1 MDIEE
6 GTMVERIIDF
16 ALRQR
21 LLVLIVALGL
31 VVAGA
36 WAYSRLPVDAYPDIS
51 PALVQ
56 VFTETEGLAPEEV
69 EQLVTYP
76 VEVAMNGLPDLEEI
90 RSVSNFGL
98 SVVNVYFEEG
108 TDIYFARQLVNER
121 LQQAREEIP
130 EGLGDPEMGPISSGL
145 GQVLFYYLDADPERY
160 SLLELRTIEDW
171 IVKRNLQTVPGVT
184 EVLSIGGHVRQYQVV
199 VDPNRLRQFDL
210 SLHQVL
216 EAIETNN
223 LNAGASYLDV
233 ASEEY
238 LVRSVGLVRS
248 LEDIGN
254 ITVETRQ
261 GSPVR
266 VHDIAELRL
275 GPEIRR
281 GLATRNGEGEAVVGF
296 VLKLLGTNTSTVI
309 ERIQDRLAEIERALP
324 EGVRIVPYYEQAGLV
339 DRATHTVT
347 KALYEGLILVM
358 LVLALFLGNFRSSL
372 IVALSLPFSIL
383 FTFLFMLYFGISANL
398 MSLGGLAIAIG
409 MMVDAGVVMIEN
421 IFRLVSENADP
432 DEPRIHLIARAA
444 REVARPVFFGITII
458 ILVFLPLFTLQGV
471 EGTMFRPLAYTIAL
485 AMLGSL
491 IFSLTAAPVLASFLL
506 KRPDPTHRAQG
517 KLGAWLRRIVPARS
531 GLAPPFFTLIPG
543 GVPPAGVPPGAG
555 PGGGGGGQNGA
566 EQQQHE
572 TRFVRWVQDRYR
584 PLLLWSL
591 DHRRAVLGATAAL
604 LLAGAAIFPFLGR
617 EFIPTLNEGT
627 MLVRATMAPSISLNH
642 ATETV
647 LRIEREFLRFPE
659 VTQVVSRIG
668 RGEVG
673 AHADPVNNSEIFVDL
688 KPEDEW
694 ETADSREELVI
705 AMQQRLE
712 EFPGVQLNFTQPI
725 AAAVDEL
732 LTGTKAQIAIK
743 IFGDD
748 LDVLLEKA
756 GEVAAIV
763 RSIEGASEV
772 QVDQITGQP
781 QLRITLDRAALS
793 RYGIPVEE
801 VQEAVRAAIGGTAAG
816 QLFEGERRWAIFVR
830 FGEAYRAQPEDVEAL
845 LLQAVDGSL
854 VPLGQVAQI
863 ETLIGPRQIS
873 RQNNQRFI
881 TVQLN
886 ARGRDMGSLVTE
898 AQQRIDREV
907 ELPPGYLVTYGGQFE
922 LAQAANRRLMIV
934 VPMTL
939 LLIFGMLFASFNSMK
954 EALLIYLNI
963 PLALVGGLAAL
974 LIARQNLS
982 VPSSVGF
989 IALFGIAVL
998 NGVVLVTYFNQLH
1011 RDQGL
1016 PVREAVE
1023 RGAMLRLRPVLMT
1036 ALCAMLGLIPL
1047 LFATGP
1053 GSEVQRPLAVTVVG
1067 GLVTSTAL
1075 TLLVLPVLY
1084 GWLHREPV
1092 RF

>member
-1 MDIEE
+1 
-6 GTMVERIIDF
+6 MVERIIDF

-21 LLVLIVALGL
+21 LLVLVVVLTLA
-31 VVAGA
+31 VAGA
-36 WAYSRLPVDAYPDIS
+36 WAYVRLPVDAYPDIS

-76 VEVAMNGLPDLEEI
+76 VEVAMNGLPGLEEI

-98 SVVNVYFEEG
+98 SVVNIYFDEG

-130 EGLGDPEMGPISSGL
+130 EGLGDPGMGPISSGL
-145 GQVLFYYLDADPERY
+145 GQVLFYYLDAPSGRY
-160 SLLELRTIEDW
+160 SLEELRTIEDW
-171 IVKRNLQTVPGVT
+171 IVKRNLQTVRGVT
-184 EVLSIGGHVRQYQVV
+184 EVLSIGGDVRQYQVV
-199 VDPNRLRQFDL
+199 VDPNRLRQYDL
-210 SLHQVL
+210 SLHQIL

-223 LNAGASYLDV
+223 LNAGASFLDV
-233 ASEEY
+233 ANEEY
-238 LVRSVGLVRS
+238 LVRSVGLVNS

-254 ITVETRQ
+254 ITIEVREGT
-261 GSPVR
+261 PVR
-266 VHDIAELRL
+266 VGDVAELRL

-281 GLATRNGEGEAVVGF
+281 GLVTRNGEGEVVVGF

-309 ERIQDRLAEIERALP
+309 ERIQERLTEIGRALP
-324 EGVRIVPYYEQAGLV
+324 EDVRIVPYYEQAGLV
-339 DRATHTVT
+339 ERATHTVT
-347 KALYEGLILVM
+347 KALQEGLFLVV

-372 IVALSLPFSIL
+372 IVALSLPFALL
-383 FTFLFMLYFGISANL
+383 FTFLLMLYFGISANL
-398 MSLGGLAIAIG
+398 MSLGGLAIGIG

-421 IFRLVSENADP
+421 IFRLLNENQQT
-432 DEPRIHLIARAA
+432 DEPRVHLIARAA
-444 REVARPVFFGITII
+444 REVSRPVFFGITII

-491 IFSLTAAPVLASFLL
+491 LFALTAVPVLASFLL
-506 KRPDPTHRAQG
+506 RRPDPARRGYRGVAG
-517 KLGAWLRRIVPARS
+517 WFRRRISPQRAVTTQ
-531 GLAPPFFTLIPG
+531 FFSLTPG
-543 GVPPAGVPPGAG
+543 GMPLGTGPEDGTTEVESTLSSDGPAVHHNTPM
-555 PGGGGGGQNGA
+555 
-566 EQQQHE
+566 
-572 TRFVRWVQDRYR
+572 VRWIERRYQ
-584 PLLLWSL
+584 PLLLWAL
-591 DHRRAVLGATAAL
+591 GHRSAVIVTTIVLVV
-604 LLAGAAIFPFLGR
+604 AGAAIFPFLGR
-617 EFIPTLNEGT
+617 EFIPTLNEGS
-627 MLVRATMAPSISLNH
+627 MLVRATMAPSISLTH
-642 ATETV
+642 ATETIQ
-647 LRIEREFLRFPE
+647 RIEREFLRFPD

-673 AHADPVNNSEIFVDL
+673 AHADPVNNAEIYVDL
-688 KPEDEW
+688 KAPADW
-694 ETADSREELVI
+694 ETADSREALVV
-705 AMQQRLE
+705 AMQERLDR
-712 EFPGVQLNFTQPI
+712 FPGVLLNFTQPI

-748 LDVLLEKA
+748 LDVLIEKA
-756 GEVAAIV
+756 GEVAGVV
-763 RSIEGASEV
+763 RGIEGASEV
-772 QVDQITGQP
+772 QVDQVTGQP

-830 FGEAYRAQPEDVEAL
+830 FAESFRARPQDVEAL
-845 LLQAVDGSL
+845 LLDAADGSL
-854 VPLGQVAQI
+854 VPLGQVAAI
-863 ETLIGPRQIS
+863 ETIMGPRQIS

-886 ARGRDMGSLVTE
+886 ARGRDMGSLVAE
-898 AQQRIDREV
+898 AQQRIAREV
-907 ELPPGYLVTYGGQFE
+907 TLPPGYLVTYGGQFE

-939 LLIFGMLFASFNSMK
+939 LLIFAMLFASFNSVK
-954 EALLIYLNI
+954 EALLIFLNV

-974 LIARQNLS
+974 FLAGQNLS

-1011 RDQGL
+1011 REQGL
-1016 PVREAVE
+1016 DIREAVE

-1036 ALCAMLGLIPL
+1036 ALCAMLGLMPL

-1053 GSEVQRPLAVTVVG
+1053 GSEVQRPLAITVIG

-1084 GWLHREPV
+1084 RWLHEEPV

>member
-1 MDIEE
+1 MIEQLIE
-6 GTMVERIIDF
+6 F

-21 LLVLIVALGL
+21 LM
-31 VVAGA
+31 VVVVTAAIAGAGA
-36 WAYSRLPVDAYPDIS
+36 WAYGRLPVDAYPDIS

-76 VEVAMNGLPDLEEI
+76 VEVAMNGLPDLEQV

-98 SVVNVYFEEG
+98 SVVNVYFKEG

-121 LQQAREEIP
+121 LQQAREAIP
-130 EGLGDPEMGPISSGL
+130 PGLGDPEMGPISSGL
-145 GQVLFYYLDADPERY
+145 GQVLFYYLDAPSGEY
-160 SLLELRTIEDW
+160 TLEALRTIEDW
-171 IVKRNLQTVPGVT
+171 IVKRNLQTVAGVT
-184 EVLSIGGHVRQYQVV
+184 EVLSIGGDVRQYQVV
-199 VDPNRLRQFDL
+199 VAPARLRQYDL
-210 SLHQVL
+210 SLHDVL
-216 EAIETNN
+216 AAIEANN
-223 LNAGASYLDV
+223 LNAGASFLDV
-233 ASEEY
+233 ANEEY
-238 LVRSVGLVRS
+238 LVRSVGLVGT
-248 LEDIGN
+248 LDDIGN
-254 ITVETRQ
+254 ITIRSRDGTPLR
-261 GSPVR
+261 VR
-266 VHDIAELRL
+266 DVAELRL

-281 GLATRNGEGEAVVGF
+281 GLVTRNGEGEVVVGF

-309 ERIQDRLAEIERALP
+309 DVIQERVGEIQQALP
-324 EGVRIVPYYEQAGLV
+324 DGVQIVPYYEQAGLV

-347 KALYEGLILVM
+347 KALQEGLLLVV
-358 LVLALFLGNFRSSL
+358 LVLALFLGNVRSSF
-372 IVALSLPFSIL
+372 IVALSLPFALL
-383 FTFLFMLYFGISANL
+383 FTFLLMLYFGISANL
-398 MSLGGLAIAIG
+398 MSLGGLAIGIG

-421 IFRLVSENADP
+421 VYRVLATSTDTE
-432 DEPRIHLIARAA
+432 EPRIHLISRAA

-491 IFSLTAAPVLASFLL
+491 LFALTGAPVLASFLL
-506 KRPDPTHRAQG
+506 KRAPAAETGAPDMH
-517 KLGAWLRRIVPARS
+517 
-531 GLAPPFFTLIPG
+531 
-543 GVPPAGVPPGAG
+543 
-555 PGGGGGGQNGA
+555 
-566 EQQQHE
+566 HE
-572 TRFVRWVQDRYR
+572 TRLTRWVQNRYR
-584 PLLLWSL
+584 PLLVWSL
-591 DHRRAVLGATAAL
+591 THRSAVVGGTVALVAVGAV
-604 LLAGAAIFPFLGR
+604 IFPLLGR

-627 MLVRATMAPSISLNH
+627 MLVRATMAPSISLTH
-642 ATETV
+642 ATETI
-647 LRIEREFLRFPE
+647 LRVEREFLRFPE

-668 RGEVG
+668 RGEIG

-688 KPEDEW
+688 KPQRDW
-694 ETADSREELVI
+694 ETASNREDLMA
-705 AMQQRLE
+705 AMQERFE
-712 EFPGVQLNFTQPI
+712 DFPGVQFNFTQPI

-743 IFGDD
+743 VFGAD
-748 LDVLLEKA
+748 LDTLIAKA
-756 GEVAAIV
+756 GAVAAVVGTID
-763 RSIEGASEV
+763 GASEI
-772 QVDQITGQP
+772 QVDQVTGQP
-781 QLRITLDRAALS
+781 QLRITLDRAALA
-793 RYGIPVEE
+793 RYGISVDE
-801 VQEAVRAAIGGTAAG
+801 VQETVRAAIGGTEAG

-830 FGEAYRAQPEDVEAL
+830 FAESYRDRPEAIGAL
-845 LLQAVDGSL
+845 LLNAADGST
-854 VPLGQVAQI
+854 VPLSQVAAV
-863 ETLIGPRQIS
+863 ETITGPRQIS
-873 RQNNQRFI
+873 RQNNQRFV

-886 ARGRDMGSLVTE
+886 ARGRDMGSLVEE
-898 AQQRIDREV
+898 AQRRIRAEV

-939 LLIFGMLFASFNSMK
+939 LLIFAMLFASFNSVR
-954 EALLIYLNI
+954 EALLIFLNV
-963 PLALVGGLAAL
+963 PLALVGGLIAL
-974 LIARQNLS
+974 FIAGQNLS

-1011 RDQGL
+1011 REQGL
-1016 PVREAVE
+1016 EIREAVV

-1084 GWLHREPV
+1084 RWLHEKPGLV
-1092 RF
+1092 

>member
-1 MDIEE
+1 
-6 GTMVERIIDF
+6 MVERIIDF

-21 LLVLIVALGL
+21 LLVLVVALAFA
-31 VVAGA
+31 VAGA
-36 WAYSRLPVDAYPDIS
+36 WAYTRLPVDAYPDIS

-130 EGLGDPEMGPISSGL
+130 GGLGDPEMGPISSGL

-160 SLLELRTIEDW
+160 TLEELRTIEDW
-171 IVKRNLQTVPGVT
+171 IIKRNLQTVPGVT

-199 VDPNRLRQFDL
+199 VDPNRLRQYDL
-210 SLHQVL
+210 SVHQVL

-233 ASEEY
+233 AHEEY

-254 ITVETRQ
+254 ITVETR
-261 GSPVR
+261 GGTPVR
-266 VHDIAELRL
+266 VHDVAQVRL

-281 GLATRNGEGEAVVGF
+281 GLVTRNGEGEVVVGF

-309 ERIQDRLAEIERALP
+309 ERIQERLAQIEDALP
-324 EGVRIVPYYEQAGLV
+324 EGVSVVPYYEQAGLIE
-339 DRATHTVT
+339 RATHTVT
-347 KALYEGLILVM
+347 KALQEGLFLVV
-358 LVLALFLGNFRSSL
+358 LVLALFLGNLRSSL
-372 IVALSLPFSIL
+372 IVALSLPFALL

-398 MSLGGLAIAIG
+398 MSLGGLAIGIG

-421 IFRLVSENADP
+421 VFRMLNEKPDP
-432 DEPRIHLIARAA
+432 EEPKIHLVARAA
-444 REVARPVFFGITII
+444 REVGRPVFFGITII

-491 IFSLTAAPVLASFLL
+491 LFALTAAPVLASFLL
-506 KRPDPTHRAQG
+506 REKVSH
-517 KLGAWLRRIVPARS
+517 
-531 GLAPPFFTLIPG
+531 
-543 GVPPAGVPPGAG
+543 
-555 PGGGGGGQNGA
+555 
-566 EQQQHE
+566 HE
-572 TRFVRWVQDRYR
+572 TRLVRWIQRRYQ
-584 PLLLWSL
+584 PLLIWAL
-591 DHRRAVLGATAAL
+591 DHRRAVVAITVALIVLGVT
-604 LLAGAAIFPFLGR
+604 IFPFLGR

-627 MLVRATMAPSISLNH
+627 MLVRATMAPSISLTH

-647 LRIEREFLRFPE
+647 QRIEREFLRFPE

-673 AHADPVNNSEIFVDL
+673 AHADPVNNAEIFVDL

-694 ETADSREELVI
+694 ETAGSREELVI
-705 AMQQRLE
+705 AMQERLQD
-712 EFPGVQLNFTQPI
+712 FPGVQLNFTQPI
-725 AAAVDEL
+725 AASVDEL

-748 LDVLLEKA
+748 LDVLLEMA
-756 GEVAAIV
+756 GEVAAV
-763 RSIEGASEV
+763 LRGIEGASEV

-801 VQEAVRAAIGGTAAG
+801 VQEAVRAAIGGAAAG

-830 FGEAYRAQPEDVEAL
+830 FAESYRTRPEDVEAL
-845 LLQAVDGSL
+845 LLQAADGSL
-854 VPLGQVAQI
+854 VPLAQVANI
-863 ETLIGPRQIS
+863 ETIIGPRQIS

-886 ARGRDMGSLVTE
+886 ARGRDMGSLVAE
-898 AQQRIDREV
+898 AQQRITSDV
-907 ELPPGYLVTYGGQFE
+907 ELPPGYLMTYGGQFE

-939 LLIFGMLFASFNSMK
+939 LLIFAMLFASFNSLR
-954 EALLIYLNI
+954 EALLIFLNI

-974 LIARQNLS
+974 LIAGQNLS

-1016 PVREAVE
+1016 PIREAVE
-1023 RGAMLRLRPVLMT
+1023 RGALLRLRPVLMT

-1084 GWLHREPV
+1084 RWLHQEPV

>member
-1 MDIEE
+1 
-6 GTMVERIIDF
+6 MVERVIDF

-21 LLVLIVALGL
+21 LLVIIVALGIAA
-31 VVAGA
+31 AGA
-36 WAYSRLPVDAYPDIS
+36 WATMRLPVDAYPDIS
-51 PALVQ
+51 PPLVQ

-76 VEVAMNGLPDLEEI
+76 VEVAMNGLPGLEEI

-98 SVVNVYFEEG
+98 SVVNIYFVEG

-145 GQVLFYYLDADPERY
+145 GQVLFYYLEAAPELY
-160 SLLELRTIEDW
+160 TLEELRTIEDW
-171 IVKRNLQTVPGVT
+171 IIKRNLQTVPGVT
-184 EVLSIGGHVRQYQVV
+184 EVLSIGGHVRQYHVV
-199 VDPNRLRQFDL
+199 IDPNRLRQYDL

-216 EAIETNN
+216 EAIESNN

-233 ASEEY
+233 ANEEY
-238 LVRSVGLVRS
+238 LVRSVGLVRG
-248 LEDIGN
+248 LEDIGH
-254 ITVETRQ
+254 ITIETR
-261 GSPVR
+261 GGTPVR
-266 VHDIAELRL
+266 VRDVAEVRL

-281 GLATRNGEGEAVVGF
+281 GLVTRNGEGEVVVGF

-309 ERIQDRLAEIERALP
+309 ERIQDRLAEIGQALP
-324 EGVRIVPYYEQAGLV
+324 EGVRVVPYYEQAGLV
-339 DRATHTVT
+339 ERATHTVT
-347 KALYEGLILVM
+347 KALQEGLLLVM
-358 LVLALFLGNFRSSL
+358 LVLALFLGSFRSSL
-372 IVALSLPFSIL
+372 IVALSLPFALL
-383 FTFLFMLYFGISANL
+383 FTFLLMLYFGISANL
-398 MSLGGLAIAIG
+398 MSLGGLAIGIG
-409 MMVDAGVVMIEN
+409 MMVDACVVMIEN
-421 IFRLVSENADP
+421 IFRILNENPDPEEPKIRLVG
-432 DEPRIHLIARAA
+432 RAA
-444 REVARPVFFGITII
+444 REVGRPVFFGITII

-491 IFSLTAAPVLASFLL
+491 LFALTAAPVLASYLL
-506 KRPDPTHRAQG
+506 ERPDSSLREPGRLATWFRRLVPSRA
-517 KLGAWLRRIVPARS
+517 AFATRFFWL
-531 GLAPPFFTLIPG
+531 TPG
-543 GVPPAGVPPGAG
+543 GIPVVDAGSGAIRTAADRDPPAGEGA
-555 PGGGGGGQNGA
+555 
-566 EQQQHE
+566 QHE
-572 TRFVRWVQDRYR
+572 TRLVRWIQRRYR
-584 PLLLWSL
+584 PLLLWAL
-591 DHRRAVLGATAAL
+591 DHRRAVIGATAAL
-604 LLAGAAIFPFLGR
+604 VVIGIAIFPFLGR

-627 MLVRATMAPSISLNH
+627 MLVRATMAPSISLTH

-647 LRIEREFLRFPE
+647 QRIEREVLRFPE

-673 AHADPVNNSEIFVDL
+673 AHADPVNNAEIFVDL

-694 ETADSREELVI
+694 ETAGSREGLVI

-712 EFPGVQLNFTQPI
+712 DFPGVQLNFTQPI

-756 GEVAAIV
+756 GEVATVLRGID
-763 RSIEGASEV
+763 GASEV

-801 VQEAVRAAIGGTAAG
+801 VQETVRAAIGGTATG
-816 QLFEGERRWAIFVR
+816 ELFEGERRWAVFVR
-830 FGEAYRAQPEDVEAL
+830 FAESYRSRPEDVEAL
-845 LLQAVDGSL
+845 LLHAADGSL
-854 VPLGQVAQI
+854 VPLGQVAGI
-863 ETLIGPRQIS
+863 ETIIGPRQIS

-881 TVQLN
+881 TIQLN
-886 ARGRDMGSLVTE
+886 ARGRDMGSLVDE
-898 AQQRIDREV
+898 AQQRIARDV

-939 LLIFGMLFASFNSMK
+939 LLIFGMLFASFNSLR
-954 EALLIYLNI
+954 EALLIFLNI

-974 LIARQNLS
+974 LIAGQTLS

-998 NGVVLVTYFNQLH
+998 NGVVLTTYFNQLH
-1011 RDQGL
+1011 RDQAV
-1016 PVREAVE
+1016 PVRAAVE

-1036 ALCAMLGLIPL
+1036 ALCATLGLIPL
-1047 LFATGP
+1047 LFAKGP
-1053 GSEVQRPLAVTVVG
+1053 GSEVQRPLAITVVG

-1084 GWLHREPV
+1084 GWLHQEPV
-1092 RF
+1092 R